1 MKENKNNEKLFQNIE
16 LKAKIENINSKF
28 NLAHIFNNL
37 QKHKFFN
44 IIKYNK
50 ALQNRLDLNIKNYK
64 ECSELF
70 TPIEIEIIPAEKKYG
85 KFINI
90 KYEKQKIY
98 THIYFNDSNKE
109 IKKYYLKKEDKI
121 TKIKII
127 IDYQIKSFEFL
138 FSNVDCIESIYFRRF
153 KRININNMRC
163 MFGKCSSLKKIDF
176 SNFKTD
182 NVEYMS
188 YMFGKCSSLIEINLS
203 NINTQNVNSMSYMFE
218 DCSSLKNVNISN
230 LNNNG
235 TKCEMIGMFQGC
247 SSLKE
252 LNLSNFNTNNINDM
266 SYMFMNCSSLIKLN
280 LSSFNIINVTNMEY
294 MFSGCSSLKEL
305 SFSFFNSNNKIN
317 IFHMFEN
324 CLPLIILNSLS
335 FNTKDFNQKRNI
347 INGYPF

>member
-1 MKENKNNEKLFQNIE
+1 MKENKNNEKLLQNIE
-16 LKAKIENINSKF
+16 LKGKIENINSKF

-50 ALQNRLDLNIKNYK
+50 ALQNRLNLNIKNYK

-70 TPIEIEIIPAEKKYG
+70 TPIEIEIIPTEKKYG

-163 MFGKCSSLKKIDF
+163 MLGKCSSLKKIDF

-188 YMFGKCSSLIEINLS
+188 YMFGKCSSLIEVNLS
-203 NINTQNVNSMSYMFE
+203 NINTQNVTTMSYMFE

-252 LNLSNFNTNNINDM
+252 LNLSNFNTNNVYDM

-280 LSSFNIINVTNMEY
+280 LSNFNIINVTNMEY

-324 CLPLIILNSLS
+324 CLPLIILNSIS

>member
-1 MKENKNNEKLFQNIE
+1 MKENKNNEKLLQNIE
-16 LKAKIENINSKF
+16 LKGKIENINSKF

-50 ALQNRLDLNIKNYK
+50 ALQNRLNLNIKNYK

-70 TPIEIEIIPAEKKYG
+70 TPIEIKIIQKEKKYG

-188 YMFGKCSSLIEINLS
+188 YMFGKCSSLIEVNLS
-203 NINTQNVNSMSYMFE
+203 NMNTQNVTTMSYMFE

-230 LNNNG
+230 LNNNI
-235 TKCEMIGMFQGC
+235 TKCEMIGMLQGC

-252 LNLSNFNTNNINDM
+252 LNLSNFNTNNVYDM

-280 LSSFNIINVTNMEY
+280 LSNFNIINVTNMEY

-324 CLPLIILNSLS
+324 CLPLIILNSIS

>member
-1 MKENKNNEKLFQNIE
+1 MKENKNNEKLLQNIE
-16 LKAKIENINSKF
+16 LKGKIENINSKF

-188 YMFGKCSSLIEINLS
+188 YMFGKCSSLI
-203 NINTQNVNSMSYMFE
+203 NTQNVNSMSYMFE

-230 LNNNG
+230 VNNNG
-235 TKCEMIGMFQGC
+235 TKCDMIGMFQGC

-252 LNLSNFNTNNINDM
+252 LNLSNFNTNNVYDM

>member
-1 MKENKNNEKLFQNIE
+1 MKENKNNEKLLQNIE

-182 NVEYMS
+182 NVEYMC
-188 YMFGKCSSLIEINLS
+188 YMFGKCSSLIEVNLS
-203 NINTQNVNSMSYMFE
+203 NINTQNVTTMSYMFE

-252 LNLSNFNTNNINDM
+252 LNLLNFNTNNVYDM

-280 LSSFNIINVTNMEY
+280 LSNFNIINVTNMEY

-324 CLPLIILNSLS
+324 CLPLIILNSIS
-335 FNTKDFNQKRNI
+335 FNTKYFNQKRNI

>member
-1 MKENKNNEKLFQNIE
+1 MKENKNNEKLLQNIK

-50 ALQNRLDLNIKNYK
+50 ALQNRLNLNIKNYK

-188 YMFGKCSSLIEINLS
+188 YMFGKCSSLIEVNLS
-203 NINTQNVNSMSYMFE
+203 NINTQNVTTMSYIFE
-218 DCSSLKNVNISN
+218 DCSSLKSVNISN

-252 LNLSNFNTNNINDM
+252 LNLSNFNTNNVYDM

-280 LSSFNIINVTNMEY
+280 LSNFNIINVTNMEY

-324 CLPLIILNSLS
+324 CLPLIILNSIS

>member
-1 MKENKNNEKLFQNIE
+1 MKENKNNEKLLQNIE
-16 LKAKIENINSKF
+16 LKGKIENINSKF

-50 ALQNRLDLNIKNYK
+50 ALQNRLNLNIKNYK

-163 MFGKCSSLKKIDF
+163 MFGKCSSLKK
-176 SNFKTD
+176 
-182 NVEYMS
+182 
-188 YMFGKCSSLIEINLS
+188 LIFQILKLIML
-203 NINTQNVNSMSYMFE
+203 NI
-218 DCSSLKNVNISN
+218 
-230 LNNNG
+230 
-235 TKCEMIGMFQGC
+235 
-247 SSLKE
+247 
-252 LNLSNFNTNNINDM
+252 
-266 SYMFMNCSSLIKLN
+266 
-280 LSSFNIINVTNMEY
+280 
-294 MFSGCSSLKEL
+294 
-305 SFSFFNSNNKIN
+305 
-317 IFHMFEN
+317 
-324 CLPLIILNSLS
+324 
-335 FNTKDFNQKRNI
+335 
-347 INGYPF
+347 